1 MFYKNPKILVIEDN
15 PDNLE
20 HVSSILIKARFQLD
34 IAVNGLYAM
43 TRLASNNY
51 DLVILDLSKPGINGK
66 DFISMIKASSL
77 TEALPV
83 IFIIPSGAKKD
94 FISGMDVGGYD
105 FVGMPITEKELLTR
119 INLLL
124 ELKNARQ
131 QIKKSESF
139 KSSLRYA
146 SQIQASLLP
155 SSRLLDDQFS
165 SYFLLSLPL
174 DIVSGDFFWI
184 KRIGK
189 HLYVAVAD
197 ATGHGVPGAFL
208 SVLGISLL
216 NEITL
221 ESTGKEPGDILNEL
235 RDKVKNS
242 LRSNHLNAEQYNG
255 LDMAICKI
263 DTETDT
269 ITFAGA
275 NSSAYIAQG
284 EEFIELKG
292 DRQPIGSHI
301 TERPFENQ
309 YLQAQ
314 SGDRIYFSSDGF
326 ADQLGG
332 GKHPKKYQRR
342 NFKTLLE
349 NISHKQ
355 LSNQKEILLEKHMEW
370 RGEQDQVDDILVLGL
385 ELPVS

>member
-1 MFYKNPKILVIEDN
+1 MCYKNPKILVIEDN

-20 HVSSILIKARFQLD
+20 HVSSILIKARFQLE

-66 DFISMIKASSL
+66 DFFSLIKSSSHI
-77 TEALPV
+77 EDLPV
-83 IFIIPSGAKKD
+83 IFIIPPGEKKD
-94 FISGMDVGGYD
+94 FMSGMDVGGYD
-105 FVGMPITEKELLTR
+105 FVSTPINEKELLTR
-119 INLLL
+119 INYQL
-124 ELKNARQ
+124 ELKNARY

-155 SSRLLDDQFS
+155 SSQLLDDQFS

-189 HLYVAVAD
+189 QLFVAVAD

-221 ESTGKEPGDILNEL
+221 EDTLEKPGNILNKL
-235 RDKVKNS
+235 RDKVKDS
-242 LRSNHLNAEQYNG
+242 LRSNQFKAEKYNG

-263 DTETDT
+263 DTETNA

-275 NSSAYIAQG
+275 NNSVYISQG
-284 EEFIELKG
+284 EKLLELKG

-301 TERPFENQ
+301 RERPFENQ
-309 YLQAQ
+309 HLQLHA
-314 SGDRIYFSSDGF
+314 GDRIYFSSDCF

-332 GKHPKKYQRR
+332 GKHPKKYQSR

-349 NISHKQ
+349 NISNKQ

-370 RGEQDQVDDILVLGL
+370 RGVQDQVDDILVLGL

>member
-1 MFYKNPKILVIEDN
+1 MCYKNPKILVIEDN

-20 HVSSILIKARFQLD
+20 LVSTILIKARFQLD

-155 SSRLLDDQFS
+155 SSKLLDDQFS

-221 ESTGKEPGDILNEL
+221 ESIGKEPGDILNEL

-275 NSSAYIAQG
+275 NSSAYISQG
-284 EEFIELKG
+284 EKFIELKG
-292 DRQPIGSHI
+292 DRHPIGSHI
-301 TERPFENQ
+301 RERPFENQ

>member
-1 MFYKNPKILVIEDN
+1 MCYINPKILVIEDN

-20 HVSSILIKARFQLD
+20 HVSTILIKARFQLE

-43 TRLASNNY
+43 
-51 DLVILDLSKPGINGK
+51 KQ
-66 DFISMIKASSL
+66 ASSH
-77 TEALPV
+77 TEELPV
-83 IFIIPSGAKKD
+83 IFIIPPGEKKK
-94 FISGMDVGGYD
+94 FMSGMDAGAYD
-105 FVGMPITEKELLTR
+105 FVSTPISEKELLTR
-119 INLLL
+119 INYQL
-124 ELKNARQ
+124 ELKNARH
-131 QIKKSESF
+131 QIEKSELF

-155 SSRLLDDQFS
+155 SSQLLDHQFS

-184 KRIGK
+184 KKIGK
-189 HLYVAVAD
+189 QLFVALAD

-221 ESTGKEPGDILNEL
+221 EGIFEKPGDILNEL

-242 LRSNHLNAEQYNG
+242 LRSNHLKAEQYNG
-255 LDMAICKI
+255 LDMAICEI
-263 DTETDT
+263 DTETNA

-275 NSSAYIAQG
+275 NSSVYISQG
-284 EEFIELKG
+284 EKLLELKG

-301 TERPFENQ
+301 QERPFENSHIQ
-309 YLQAQ
+309 LR

-332 GKHPKKYQRR
+332 GIHPKKYQSK

-349 NISHKQ
+349 NISDKQ
-355 LSNQKEILLEKHMEW
+355 LSNQKELLLEKHMEW
-370 RGEQDQVDDILVLGL
+370 RGDHDQVDDILVLGL
-385 ELPVS
+385 ELPV